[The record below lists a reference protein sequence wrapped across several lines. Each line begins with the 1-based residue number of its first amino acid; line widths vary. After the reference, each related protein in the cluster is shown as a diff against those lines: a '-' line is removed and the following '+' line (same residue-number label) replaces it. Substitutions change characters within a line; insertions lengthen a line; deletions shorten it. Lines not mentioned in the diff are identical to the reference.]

1 MDCPTL
7 QKPNLGNETLPHL
20 CTRNNNTISQMKA
33 RRINSFAYDC
43 PLIVLIPKSPQQ
55 QQTRSIYLH
64 KTKYKLTALLIFAFR
79 YVLPHAF
86 RFGTLG
92 CYGACGV
99 FVVGTLSGVEEK
111 DEAFLVLLH

>member
-1 MDCPTL
+1 MRCRRRRQLLLYIPRYSEL
-7 QKPNLGNETLPHL
+7 VENASLETQSIHL
-20 CTRNNNTISQMKA
+20 
-33 RRINSFAYDC
+33 Y
-43 PLIVLIPKSPQQ
+43 
-55 QQTRSIYLH
+55 

-79 YVLPHAF
+79 NVLPHAF

-111 DEAFLVLLH
+111 DEVFLMLLH